1 MLDTVCVQY
10 KSAAAVAPRAPTNNF
25 GGADHGPVEARRPAG
40 GAAGART
47 CACVH
52 ACDLRARAHAPRSRP
67 RAVLHPWP
75 AMCPPPSAPPP
86 RTCIRAPT
94 AYLHSRPQH
103 ARARRG
109 RSALLTRT
117 LASASPPPF
126 AVVGPGG
133 IGRHPAR
140 PAAFAPTSRRAARA
154 PHPVSRAAAGTCAK
168 IRAYASVRA

>member
-94 AYLHSRPQH
+94 AYLHSRAHRVP
-103 ARARRG
+103 
-109 RSALLTRT
+109 
-117 LASASPPPF
+117 
-126 AVVGPGG
+126 
-133 IGRHPAR
+133 
-140 PAAFAPTSRRAARA
+140 AFAPTACSCSPRPVRVANPNPCFGLAAALRSCGSRRYWTPSGEASCIRTHLSARCSGST
-154 PHPVSRAAAGTCAK
+154 PR
-168 IRAYASVRA
+168 